1 MFNVTTQTGTLV
13 VHTET
18 DNIIENDEDFTA
30 VLSVP
35 AGLPRVFEGTP
46 SEATV
51 TILDQTTAEV
61 YFDPAT
67 YNVTEGQP
75 ADLILRLTRDVD
87 PSVTIIVRVQ
97 TRDGSATGVY
107 TSNNSAQTCTKT
119 KTRIMCSPP
128 LLIAD
133 GADYTGGLY
142 TATFSGSSTT
152 SVQVPTLPDNVYEG
166 LEYFTGV
173 IQVPPD
179 TTTNYRVTAG
189 SPDTATVNIRD
200 ATSELAICVT
210 LSSYILFLYV
220 YR

>member
-1 MFNVTTQTGTLV
+1 M
-13 VHTET
+13 
-18 DNIIENDEDFTA
+18 
-30 VLSVP
+30 LSVP

-51 TILDQTTAEV
+51 TILDQTTAEL
-61 YFDPAT
+61 YFDPTT

-107 TSNNSAQTCTKT
+107 TLENIIQLQPADIFCC
-119 KTRIMCSPP
+119 IPP

-133 GADYTGGLY
+133 GPDYTGGLL

-152 SVQVPTLPDNVYEG
+152 SVRVPTLPDNVLEG
-166 LEYFTGV
+166 LEYFTVV
-173 IQVPPD
+173 IQVPPE
-179 TTTNYRVTAG
+179 TPTNYRVTAG
-189 SPDTATVNIRD
+189 SPDTATVNIID
-200 ATSELAICVT
+200 ATSEFIIRAT
-210 LSSYILFLYV
+210 WSSTFYCLM
-220 YR
+220 

>member
-1 MFNVTTQTGTLV
+1 M
-13 VHTET
+13 
-18 DNIIENDEDFTA
+18 
-30 VLSVP
+30 LSVP

-61 YFDPAT
+61 YFDPTT

-87 PSVTIIVRVQ
+87 PSVSIIVRVQ

-107 TSNNSAQTCTKT
+107 TLENIIQLQPADIFYC
-119 KTRIMCSPP
+119 IPP

-152 SVQVPTLPDNVYEG
+152 SVPVPTLPDNVLEG
-166 LEYFTGV
+166 LEYFTVV
-173 IQVPPD
+173 IQVPPE
-179 TTTNYRVTAG
+179 TPTNYRVTAG
-189 SPDTATVNIRD
+189 SPDTATVNIID
-200 ATSELAICVT
+200 ATSEFIIRAT
-210 LSSYILFLYV
+210 WSSTFYCLM
-220 YR
+220 